1 MVVDNFTFTVPNV
14 WSPMSIPG
22 STRNVTLT
30 LNYNEVYTTEI
41 TATRCGNHSDPA
53 VLRVVEGK
61 QQVNGLI
68 PSHD

>member
-1 MVVDNFTFTVPNV
+1 
-14 WSPMSIPG
+14 MSIPG
-22 STRNVTLT
+22 STRSVTLT

-68 PSHD
+68 PTHD